1 MKRLRR
7 FIVFSSALAA
17 VFFFLESSALASMH
31 YFSQMLTSDHMQG
44 SGDYSLELSAD
55 LDDLGNISAVV
66 SHTST
71 AGAGLGDGSIG
82 AGDSL
87 NYSHSFGG
95 FDSASRIESAYLS
108 VLTAGDHQSDS
119 SFTEITLDENFWNDR
134 AMSFRL
140 LGGYV
145 SAELFDDDGD
155 LQVNVTAHG
164 SDVNLMWSMFRVNYE
179 IDDLRTI
186 GITAGPTTGGGTIS
200 AAIPEPG
207 AATLF
212 AAGMLIVGAA
222 IRRR

>member
-108 VLTAGDHQSDS
+108 VLTAGDHQSGS
-119 SFTEITLDENFWNDR
+119 GRGRSRAVRRKSGRASRCRPRAKDR
-134 AMSFRL
+134 AGR
-140 LGGYV
+140 
-145 SAELFDDDGD
+145 
-155 LQVNVTAHG
+155 
-164 SDVNLMWSMFRVNYE
+164 SD
-179 IDDLRTI
+179 
-186 GITAGPTTGGGTIS
+186 
-200 AAIPEPG
+200 
-207 AATLF
+207 
-212 AAGMLIVGAA
+212 
-222 IRRR
+222 